1 MKNPHD
7 VIIRPVLT
15 EKSYTDMQER
25 KYTFIV
31 DINANKTEIKKAVEQ
46 IFDVKVEKLYHQTAR
61 QIEKNGCSYRQKAFI

>member
-31 DINANKTEIKKAVEQ
+31 DKCQ
-46 IFDVKVEKLYHQTAR
+46 
-61 QIEKNGCSYRQKAFI
+61 

>member
-46 IFDVKVEKLYHQTAR
+46 IFDVKVEKVNTIR
-61 QIEKNGCSYRQKAFI
+61 QQGKLKKGVHMAEGLHI